1 MLVLPNTSSINLN
14 TLKGKNVLADSCNQ
28 LSTCSRYLHKN
39 VMPAPI
45 GENGLDPT
53 FLLILLVCVYSAN
66 FYLQTKNNCFSHSA
80 TMGELPSK
88 KRRTLSSN
96 DEENGENVRRPY
108 IIERI
113 SETRARRYNSEEIT
127 FRAKFNDDLQGRI
140 LLDVT
145 DDLHDM
151 FQDIMDNVSAN
162 HAENNDRARLS
173 I

>member
-1 MLVLPNTSSINLN
+1 MT
-14 TLKGKNVLADSCNQ
+14 
-28 LSTCSRYLHKN
+28 
-39 VMPAPI
+39 API
-45 GENGLDPT
+45 GENGLNPA
-53 FLLILLVCVYSAN
+53 FLLILLVCVYGAN
-66 FYLQTKNNCFSHSA
+66 FYLQTKNNCFSHST
-80 TMGELPSK
+80 TMDEPPSK

-127 FRAKFNDDLQGRI
+127 FRAKFNDDLQGKK

-173 I
+173 IRHAGLDREIFIHCQPKHNITADVIMERLVHSYYF